1 MASENRCKRCE
12 RMRLEMKLEKRS
24 KKIRKKV
31 EEERIKSTNRNLRDM
46 FVRASEKD
54 EMIV

>member
-46 FVRASEKD
+46 FVRAS
-54 EMIV
+54 